1 MRAWI
6 DEVQAAMNTIV
17 FNIGTIETRLILIIL
32 IILLINEIN
41 DGLPTA
47 CVKTTLLKLTFLSI
61 TYACMKSY
69 SVYVCTNVSLW
80 CKKTV
85 YTAYK

>member
-47 CVKTTLLKLTFLSI
+47 CMCKDNTVEVDIPLHYI
-61 TYACMKSY
+61 CMHEI
-69 SVYVCTNVSLW
+69 L
-80 CKKTV
+80 
-85 YTAYK
+85 